1 MSARDGGAS
10 SDAKAT
16 KASTK
21 ASTSATTDETLEEI
35 EADLDRARVRVAT
48 SLQTLGE
55 EMNRRGDWREW
66 VRTHPALFLAGAAA
80 LGFFWGR
87 SGGRSRLT

>member
-16 KASTK
+16 KARTN
-21 ASTSATTDETLEEI
+21 ATTDETLEEI
-35 EADLDRARVRVAT
+35 EAELDRARVRVAT

-66 VRTHPALFLAGAAA
+66 VRTHPTLFLASAAA

-87 SGGRSRLT
+87 SGGRSSKVT

>member
-10 SDAKAT
+10 SAPKTMTPTTTT
-16 KASTK
+16 KG
-21 ASTSATTDETLEEI
+21 DETLAEI
-35 EADLDRARVRVAT
+35 EAELDRARVRVAT

-66 VRTHPALFLAGAAA
+66 VRTHPALFLAGAAVA
-80 LGFFWGR
+80 GFFWGR
-87 SGGRSRLT
+87 SGGRISKLP

>member
-10 SDAKAT
+10 SAPKTMTTSTTT
-16 KASTK
+16 KG
-21 ASTSATTDETLEEI
+21 DETLADI
-35 EADLDRARVRVAT
+35 EAELDRARVRVAT

-66 VRTHPALFLAGAAA
+66 VRTHPALFLAGAAVA
-80 LGFFWGR
+80 GFFWGR
-87 SGGRSRLT
+87 SGGRISKLP

>member
-10 SDAKAT
+10 SSDARHGGADDP
-16 KASTK
+16 
-21 ASTSATTDETLEEI
+21 TTTNETVADI
-35 EADLDRARVRVAT
+35 EAELARARVRVAA

-66 VRTHPALFLAGAAA
+66 VRTHPALFLAGAAVA
-80 LGFFWGR
+80 GFFWGR
-87 SGGRSRLT
+87 SGGRISKLP